1 MKKDLPVFTT
11 SRLILKAVTI
21 EDAPAYQR
29 HFSDYEVIR
38 YLSSQVPWPYP
49 DNGAEF
55 FIQNMILPRQG
66 IDRWCWGIFE
76 KDNANELIGA
86 VDLWRVPI
94 PENRGFWLGKKFW
107 GKGYMTEAVTPV
119 TEYAFSD
126 LGFEELFF
134 TNALGNER
142 SRRVKEKTS
151 AKFIELRDAKFV
163 DSSFSQT
170 ELWKL
175 TKNDWESRIATEFS
189 IA

>member
-1 MKKDLPVFTT
+1 MNQDLPVFTT

-21 EDAPAYQR
+21 EDAPAYQK

-49 DNGAEF
+49 ENGAEF

-66 IDRWCWGIFE
+66 KDRWCWGIFE

-86 VDLWRVPI
+86 VDLWRTPI

-107 GKGYMTEAVTPV
+107 RKGYMTEAVTPV
-119 TEYAFSD
+119 TDYAFSD

-142 SRRVKEKTS
+142 SRRVKEKTG

-175 TKNDWESRIATEFS
+175 TKHAWDSRNS
-189 IA
+189 N